1 MGEDHV
7 QRRRTHW
14 WNRRR
19 RCRLGN
25 RCRRATSRN
34 VTHHSFH
41 PRERRW
47 RRNYLPARPKR
58 RIRKAQRTAY
68 QLKIAALRKQL
79 DQDVPVSCWS
89 DRIREEPDGTLAV
102 SFGSGSRNREQH
114 QLHHSTFKVVN
125 IWRKR
130 RSKEKEKEQ
139 TSWSYWLRTSR
150 RIDAMCFCYS
160 ILERKRTISWKYQQ
174 RREPA

>member
-19 RCRLGN
+19 RCRMGN
-25 RCRRATSRN
+25 QCRRATSRN

-79 DQDVPVSCWS
+79 DQDVPVTCWS

-102 SFGSGSRNREQH
+102 SFGSG
-114 QLHHSTFKVVN
+114 
-125 IWRKR
+125 I
-130 RSKEKEKEQ
+130 SKP
-139 TSWSYWLRTSR
+139 
-150 RIDAMCFCYS
+150 
-160 ILERKRTISWKYQQ
+160 RTISIASLNIQVCKHLEEVKEQRKKKGADRLELQ
-174 RREPA
+174 VEDFKKDRREVLLLQHTGAL